1 MAPITRRDL
10 SGMLGMVGVAG
21 LSRSLFP
28 AWMPRLA
35 FRSPES
41 VGQQKHG
48 DVLVA
53 VFQRGGMDGLNVV
66 VPYGDG
72 AAYYDMRP
80 TIGIAEPG
88 KGDKSAIDLD
98 GHFGLHPSLRGLKDV
113 FDQGHLAVI
122 HATGSP
128 DPSRSHFEAMEFME
142 RGTPGER
149 LTGTGWIN
157 RHLETAAWQNNSPF
171 RAVGMGAMVQSSL
184 QGAVPA
190 LALRSIADFHL
201 RGREEQVAAI
211 QKVLQGLYSIQ
222 SPTEVL
228 SQQAAEVFS
237 TIDLLTR
244 LSSTEYQPANGAK
257 YPDTDYGYGLQQV
270 AQLVKADVGLEV
282 ACVDI
287 GGWDTHEAEGG
298 ADGQMAYPLDELGNG
313 LAAFYAD
320 LRDYAGGVVVVTM
333 SEFGRRV
340 QENQSRGTDHG
351 HGNCMFVMG
360 SGAGAGVN
368 GGVYAKWPGLT
379 PDKLDDG
386 DLAIT
391 IDYRDTLAEIVR
403 GRLQN
408 SAVDKIFPGYAPKP
422 LGIVRS

>member
-1 MAPITRRDL
+1 MASLTRRDL

-41 VGQQKHG
+41 VGKQSHG

-80 TIGIAEPG
+80 TIGIAEPD

-98 GHFGLHPSLRGLKDV
+98 GHFGLHPALRPLKDV
-113 FDQGHLAVI
+113 FDAGHLAVV

-201 RGREEQVAAI
+201 RGREEQVATM

-237 TIDLLTR
+237 TIDLLAR
-244 LSSTEYQPANGAK
+244 LSSTDYKPSNGAK
-257 YPDTDYGYGLQQV
+257 YPDTDFGYGLQQV
-270 AQLVKADVGLEV
+270 ASL
-282 ACVDI
+282 
-287 GGWDTHEAEGG
+287 
-298 ADGQMAYPLDELGNG
+298 
-313 LAAFYAD
+313 
-320 LRDYAGGVVVVTM
+320 
-333 SEFGRRV
+333 
-340 QENQSRGTDHG
+340 
-351 HGNCMFVMG
+351 
-360 SGAGAGVN
+360 
-368 GGVYAKWPGLT
+368 
-379 PDKLDDG
+379 
-386 DLAIT
+386 
-391 IDYRDTLAEIVR
+391 
-403 GRLQN
+403 
-408 SAVDKIFPGYAPKP
+408 
-422 LGIVRS
+422 